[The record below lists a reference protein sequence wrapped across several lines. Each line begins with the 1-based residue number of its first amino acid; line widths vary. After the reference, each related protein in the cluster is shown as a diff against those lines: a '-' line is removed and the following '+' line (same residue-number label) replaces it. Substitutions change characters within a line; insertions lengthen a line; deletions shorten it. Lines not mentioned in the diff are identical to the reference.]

1 VNERLEEPKIEET
14 LEPAVEALATEEAEP
29 EQAPAPKAS
38 APSWQRLAY
47 TIEFLIAIVATFEL
61 WSQVGGQGHLE
72 MLPWYSKLV
81 LVLGLD
87 WCCVRFTA
95 GMVEEQHAWNPRSA
109 RWLMGMIVIAAVM
122 GGITFYYHLHE
133 VPDDTDTDDTT
144 ASSAG
149 TPYSSRPLLCMGV
162 FSKAASPLSRTSE
175 KARG

>member
-1 VNERLEEPKIEET
+1 
-14 LEPAVEALATEEAEP
+14 
-29 EQAPAPKAS
+29 
-38 APSWQRLAY
+38 
-47 TIEFLIAIVATFEL
+47 
-61 WSQVGGQGHLE
+61 
-72 MLPWYSKLV
+72 
-81 LVLGLD
+81 
-87 WCCVRFTA
+87 
-95 GMVEEQHAWNPRSA
+95 
-109 RWLMGMIVIAAVM
+109 MIVIAAVM